1 MLTTFY
7 LQQKPKKKWEILRSN
22 KVQEAERTRTI
33 KIDLAAE
40 LDALYMITLKL

>member
-7 LQQKPKKKWEILRSN
+7 LQQKPKKKWEILQSN